1 MGAHLQRGDK
11 IYLVTAT
18 EIQQVRLWADAG
30 EGNLWVASPEDF
42 DDLTEEDDS
51 QSWYCSRYS
60 WRRTRLEAL
69 ELLKQRLEQRRVQLT
84 REVEEITD
92 KIGEVIN
99 ELYPE

>member
-1 MGAHLQRGDK
+1 MTQLQRGDT
-11 IYLVTAT
+11 IYLVAAT
-18 EIQQVRLWADAG
+18 DIQQVRLWADAG
-30 EGNLWVASPEDF
+30 EGDLWVADPKDF
-42 DDLTEEDDS
+42 TNLTEEDDS

-60 WRRTRLEAL
+60 WRLTRREAL
-69 ELLKQRLEQRRVQLT
+69 ELLRQKLEQRRVQLT